1 MRKLVLGLDIGVTS
15 VGYGVIDIDKGKII
29 DYGVRLFKEGTA
41 SNNEERRTKR
51 GTRRLKRRKVN
62 RINDMKIFL
71 RKENI
76 LNDNYHSFDNP
87 YEIRKKGL
95 HEKLSKNELACAIL
109 HITKNRGTCL
119 ESHVD
124 ETKDDKSTKGIL
136 SKNDKELQNKFICEI
151 QLERLEFE
159 GKIRGINNN
168 FKTEDYIKEL
178 KQILNHQDLS
188 EDVINNILNIVSR
201 RRRYDQGPGSEK
213 SPTPYGSYRIINN
226 EVVKVN
232 LIDMMR
238 GKCSIYPDELRAPKQ
253 SYTAELFNLLNDLN
267 NLTIH
272 NEKITPE
279 DKRKVVEFVNK
290 KGNVTIKQLLKLLDA
305 KEADITGFRI
315 DKNNKPILTEFK
327 GYSKVLKIFKANNQE
342 QMLEDKM
349 IVDTIIDINTKA
361 KGIEERE
368 QLILEQYPNF
378 GKNMVK
384 ELGSIKG
391 ISGYHSLSFKAMREL
406 NKEMLVTEMNQIQL
420 LYQIEKFDKN
430 RKSTKGQKMIY
441 PDDEAIL
448 SPVAKRAHREAFKV
462 INKLREKYGE
472 FDSIVIE
479 VTRDKNTQEQKNRI
493 KDSQKHFE
501 NKNKEVNKLLEEAG
515 YDPNHINNKTK
526 TKVRLYLEQECKSA
540 YTLQNI
546 DIRHLI
552 EDEKAYEIDHIIPI
566 SISLDDS
573 LSNKVLATH
582 EENQQKGN
590 LTPIQAYLK
599 GKFNGCD
606 INTYRTVVKSN
617 KNLNRKKKSYLLNE
631 KDITKFDTIQ
641 EFINRNLVD
650 TSYACRT
657 VMNTLKHYFKD
668 NNIPT
673 KVHTIR
679 GQATSAFRK
688 RIDLPKDRE
697 EDYFHHAIDALIV
710 ASLKKLNLINTYLMK
725 IDFKDVYNEETG
737 EIFAVLHDDKYL
749 DSKYISFVS
758 TLKNIYEESNKY
770 LLGQMEKE
778 DMYYP
783 LIKVSHKIDT
793 KPNRKIADETI
804 YSTRMV
810 NGQEMLVE
818 KIRNIYDSKNKKTTA
833 LINAIINNET
843 DKYIMAQK
851 DPQTFNKIKEI
862 VLNHFN
868 TFKDSK
874 EHYVK
879 DKKGKYELKGINP
892 LAEYYEEFGPITKYS
907 KKNNGP
913 IITSMKFY
921 SEKLGN
927 YLSIN
932 QNYNIKDKNVIMKQI
947 SSYRTDFYVSPKG
960 KYKFVTIRY
969 KDVTFNGIKNKYVID
984 KKWYSNEKLKKG
996 IGEDWQFVCSIHRD
1010 ELIGIVKAKDQKYI
1024 FNVPTESGGQTM
1036 YHDGVNCEI
1045 LKFTATN
1052 NDDKGVFEVKPINTY
1067 CKKQLMPSIGTCIK
1081 IKKFATDVLGNM
1093 YEVKDNILKLE
1104 FD

>member
-1 MRKLVLGLDIGVTS
+1 MGRLVLGLDIGVTS
-15 VGYGVIDIDKGKII
+15 VGYGIIDIDEEKII

-41 SNNEERRTKR
+41 SNNEDRRIKR
-51 GTRRLKRRKVN
+51 GARRLKRRKVN

-76 LNDNYHSFDNP
+76 LDDDHYRSFDNP
-87 YEIRKKGL
+87 YAIRKKGL
-95 HEKLSKNELACAIL
+95 HEKLSKDELVCAIL

-119 ESHVD
+119 ESNVD
-124 ETKDDKSTKGIL
+124 ETQDDESTKSIL
-136 SKNDKELQNKFICEI
+136 SKNDKELMNKYICEI
-151 QLERLEFE
+151 QLERLESE

-178 KQILNHQDLS
+178 KQILSHQDLS
-188 EDVINNILNIVSR
+188 EEVINNILTIVSR

-232 LIDMMR
+232 LIDVMR
-238 GKCSIYPDELRAPKQ
+238 GKCSVYPDELRAPKQ

-267 NLTIH
+267 NLTIR
-272 NEKITPE
+272 NEKITIE
-279 DKRKVVEFVNK
+279 DKRKVVEFVNE
-290 KGNVTIKQLLKLLDA
+290 KGNITIKQLLKLLNA
-305 KEADITGFRI
+305 EETDITGFRV
-315 DKNNKPILTEFK
+315 DKNNKSILTEFK

-342 QMLEDKM
+342 QILEDKM

-368 QLILEQYPNF
+368 QLILEQYPDF
-378 GKNMVK
+378 DKNMVK
-384 ELGSIKG
+384 ELASIKG

-406 NKEMLVTEMNQIQL
+406 NKEMLVTEMNQMQL
-420 LYQIEKFDKN
+420 LYQMDKFDKN
-430 RKSTKGQKMIY
+430 RKSTKGQKKIY

-448 SPVAKRAHREAFKV
+448 SPVAKRAHRETFKV

-479 VTRDKNTQEQKNRI
+479 VTRDKNTQEQKKRI
-493 KDSQKHFE
+493 KDSQKLFE
-501 NKNKEVNKLLEEAG
+501 DKNKEVNKLLEENG
-515 YDPNHINNKTK
+515 YNPEHINNKTK
-526 TKVRLYLEQECKSA
+526 TKVRLYQEQAGKSA
-540 YTLQNI
+540 YTLQAI
-546 DIRHLI
+546 DIRQLI

-582 EENQQKGN
+582 KENQQKGN

-599 GKFNGCD
+599 GKFTGCD
-606 INTYRTVVKSN
+606 INTYRTVVKNN
-617 KNLNRKKKSYLLNE
+617 KSLNRKKKSYLLNE

-657 VMNTLKHYFKD
+657 VMNTLQHYFKD

-710 ASLKKLNLINTYLMK
+710 ASLKKLNLINTYLMN
-725 IDFKDVYNEETG
+725 KDMYNEETG
-737 EIFAVLHDDKYL
+737 EIFSVLPDNEYL
-749 DSKYISFVS
+749 DSKYIRIVS

-770 LLGQMEKE
+770 LLGYMKKE
-778 DMYYP
+778 DMHYP
-783 LIKVSHKIDT
+783 LIKVSHKIDS
-793 KPNRKIADETI
+793 KPNRQIADETI

-810 NGQEMLVE
+810 DGQEMLVE
-818 KIRNIYDSKNKKTTA
+818 KIKNIYDPKDKQVFK
-833 LINAIINNET
+833 LVNAIINNET

-851 DPQTFNKIKEI
+851 DPQTFNKIREI

-874 EHYVK
+874 EYYGK

-892 LAEYYEEFGPITKYS
+892 LAEYCEEFGPITKYS

-913 IITSMKFY
+913 AITSMKFY

-927 YLSIN
+927 HLSIS
-932 QNYNIKDKNVIMKQI
+932 QNYNIKDKNVVMKQI
-947 SSYRTDFYVSPKG
+947 SPYRTDFYVSPEG
-960 KYKFVTIRY
+960 KYKFVTVRY
-969 KDVTFNGIKNKYVID
+969 KDVAFNGAKNKYVID
-984 KKWYSNEKLKKG
+984 KKWYSHEKLKKG
-996 IGEDWQFVCSIHRD
+996 ISEDWQFVCSMHRD
-1010 ELIGIVKAKDQKYI
+1010 EIMGIVRKEGQKYI
-1024 FNVPTESGGQTM
+1024 YDGSTEADGQIM
-1036 YHDGVNCEI
+1036 YHDGIHYEI
-1045 LKFTATN
+1045 LKFTATS
-1052 NDDKGVFEVKPINTY
+1052 NDNEGRFEVKPINTY
-1067 CKKQLMPSIGTCIK
+1067 CKKRLMPSIGTCIK
-1081 IKKFATDVLGNM
+1081 IKKFATDVLGNL
-1093 YEVKDNILKLE
+1093 YEVKDNVLKLE
-1104 FD
+1104 FN